1 MASRRQQ
8 TSSRST
14 SAAEPASKP
23 VESAESAFGPEF
35 EALVKSNGETMNT
48 LVKANEAALRGLV
61 ALSQE
66 ILEFGNA
73 RLRENLDRTQS
84 LSKCRDLEEA
94 LNVQSG
100 FFQSATEQYLKES
113 ANLMKL
119 MTDISQEYWAPVE
132 DRTKEVLE
140 ELSPK

>member
-1 MASRRQQ
+1 M
-8 TSSRST
+8 
-14 SAAEPASKP
+14 
-23 VESAESAFGPEF
+23 
-35 EALVKSNGETMNT
+35 KSNGETMNT